1 MADYIIACKNR
12 QVYYFLQKDANNMSD
27 NPVAIITGGSRGV
40 GAAAAKMLS
49 DNGWNVMITCSSS
62 INEAKTVAK
71 NCSNEASE
79 VYAFQADVSNND
91 DCLATINKALEKW
104 NRIDALVNNAGTTK
118 FVWDHSDLNSLDAD
132 DFQNIYSVNVI
143 GPFQMVKASKKY
155 LLKSKNPCVVNVS
168 SIGGTKGIG
177 SSLAYASS
185 KGALNTMTLS
195 MARNLGPIRVNAV
208 CPGFIEGE
216 WLRKGMGSEM
226 FEAVKLRVKTT
237 TPLKKTC
244 TPESVAEVIIS
255 LIEKSELV
263 TGQLVTVD
271 GGASLNL

>member
-1 MADYIIACKNR
+1 
-12 QVYYFLQKDANNMSD
+12 MSD

-40 GAAAAKMLS
+40 GAATAKMLS
-49 DNGWNVMITCSSS
+49 KNGWNVIITCSSS
-62 INEAKTVAK
+62 IKEAEVIAE
-71 NCSNEASE
+71 NCSNAKAE
-79 VYAFQADVSNND
+79 VVAFKADVSNED
-91 DCLATINKALEKW
+91 DCIATINKAIEKW

-132 DFQNIYSVNVI
+132 DFQYIYGVNVV
-143 GPFQMVKASKKY
+143 GPFQMVKASKEF

-216 WLRKGMGSEM
+216 WLKKGMGPEM
-226 FEAVKLRVKTT
+226 YEAVKLRVKTT

-244 TPESVAEVIIS
+244 TPESVAEVIVS

-263 TGQLVTVD
+263 TGQLVTID
-271 GGASLNL
+271 SGASLNL

>member
-1 MADYIIACKNR
+1 
-12 QVYYFLQKDANNMSD
+12 MSD

-40 GAAAAKMLS
+40 GAASAKILS
-49 DNGWNVMITCSSS
+49 ENGWNVIITCSSS
-62 INEAKTVAK
+62 IKEAEIVAK
-71 NCSNEASE
+71 NCSNQTTE
-79 VYAFQADVSNND
+79 VIAIQADVAND
-91 DCLATINKALEKW
+91 LDCIATINIAIKKW
-104 NRIDALVNNAGTTK
+104 NRIDALINNAGTTK
-118 FVWDHSDLNSLDAD
+118 FVWDHSDLDKLDAN
-132 DFQNIYSVNVI
+132 DFQHIYGVNVV
-143 GPFQMVKASKKY
+143 GPFQMVKAAKEH
-155 LLKSKNPCVVNVS
+155 LLKSENPCVVNVS
-168 SIGGTKGIG
+168 SIGGIKGIG

-216 WLRKGMGSEM
+216 WLKKGMGLEM
-226 FEAVKLRVKTT
+226 YEAVKLRVQTT

-244 TPESVAEVIIS
+244 TPESVAEVIVN
-255 LIEKSELV
+255 LVEKSELM

>member
-1 MADYIIACKNR
+1 
-12 QVYYFLQKDANNMSD
+12 MSD

-40 GAAAAKMLS
+40 GAASAKILS
-49 DNGWNVMITCSSS
+49 ENGWNVIITCSSS
-62 INEAKTVAK
+62 IKEAEIVAK
-71 NCSNEASE
+71 NCSNQTTE
-79 VYAFQADVSNND
+79 VIAIQADVAND
-91 DCLATINKALEKW
+91 LDCIATINKAIKKW
-104 NRIDALVNNAGTTK
+104 NRIDALINNAGTTK
-118 FVWDHSDLNSLDAD
+118 FVWDHSDLDKLDAN
-132 DFQNIYSVNVI
+132 DFQHIYGVNVV
-143 GPFQMVKASKKY
+143 GPFQMVKAAKEH
-155 LLKSKNPCVVNVS
+155 LLKSENPCVVNVS
-168 SIGGTKGIG
+168 SIGGIKGIG

-216 WLRKGMGSEM
+216 WLKKGMGLEM
-226 FEAVKLRVKTT
+226 YEAVKSSVQNT

-244 TPESVAEVIIS
+244 TPESVAEVIVN
-255 LIEKSELV
+255 LVEKSELM

>member
-1 MADYIIACKNR
+1 
-12 QVYYFLQKDANNMSD
+12 MSD

-40 GAAAAKMLS
+40 GAASAKTLS
-49 DNGWNVMITCSSS
+49 ENGWNVIITCSSS
-62 INEAKTVAK
+62 IKEAEIVAK
-71 NCSNEASE
+71 NCSNQTTE
-79 VYAFQADVSNND
+79 VIAIQADVAND
-91 DCLATINKALEKW
+91 LDCIATINKAIKKW
-104 NRIDALVNNAGTTK
+104 NRIDALINNAGTTK
-118 FVWDHSDLNSLDAD
+118 FVWDHSDLDKLDAN
-132 DFQNIYSVNVI
+132 DFQHIYGVNVV
-143 GPFQMVKASKKY
+143 GPFQMVKAAKEH
-155 LLKSKNPCVVNVS
+155 LLKSENPCVVNVS
-168 SIGGTKGIG
+168 SIGGIKGIG

-216 WLRKGMGSEM
+216 WLKKGMGLEM
-226 FEAVKLRVKTT
+226 YEAVKLRVQTT

-244 TPESVAEVIIS
+244 TPESVAEVIVN
-255 LIEKSELV
+255 LVEKSELM